1 MVMKR
6 SVALIAALLSVLSI
20 ALAFFAVEYQ
30 RSARRVQRTREAA
43 LSEDLMVMRQCI
55 DNFTKDREQ
64 APQSLQDL
72 VDGKYLPEIPM
83 DPLTG
88 KRDWLPHF
96 GTVVL
101 DNERTTFGIDNVHS
115 SSEHNGW

>member
-1 MVMKR
+1 MKR
-6 SVALIAALLSVLSI
+6 SVPLIAALLSVLSI
-20 ALAFFAVEYQ
+20 AFLCFAVEYHL
-30 RSARRVQRTREAA
+30 SVRRVRHTREAA
-43 LSEDLMVMRQCI
+43 LSEDLLIMRQCI
-55 DNFTKDREQ
+55 DNFTKDKEQ

-72 VDGKYLPEIPM
+72 VEGKYLPEIPT

-88 KRDWLPHF
+88 KRNWVPHF

-101 DNERTTFGIDNVHS
+101 DQGRTTFGIDNVHS

>member
-1 MVMKR
+1 MKR
-6 SVALIAALLSVLSI
+6 SVALVATFLAVLSI
-20 ALAFFAVEYQ
+20 VLACSAVQYHK
-30 RSARRVQRTREAA
+30 SVQRVRRAVLA
-43 LSEDLMVMRQCI
+43 QDLWVMRQSI
-55 DNFTKDREQ
+55 DNYTKDREQ

-72 VDGKYLPEIPM
+72 VDGKYLREIST

-88 KRDWLPHF
+88 KQDWVPHF

-101 DNERTTFGIDNVHS
+101 DKEHTTFGIDNVHS